1 MSEKREET
9 RQQNDELWDK
19 KFTDTEDFDSTG
31 HLSRTERRKQE
42 THSSTITTVL
52 IVLIIVLAA
61 TPLVYWINNKQSF
74 NHPVRT
80 EQTAAVSSKKRSA
93 HRVTSTSHRHSTTSS
108 QKRTSSSLS
117 SSYSTATSSSVKRN
131 QMTVSSSQVSR
142 VNHQYAT
149 VQRGDSLARVA
160 ARNGMTVQELARLN
174 NMTVNSPI
182 HPGQQI
188 RVR

>member
-1 MSEKREET
+1 MSEKREDN

-19 KFTDTEDFDSTG
+19 KFTDNENFDSTG

-42 THSSTITTVL
+42 AHSSTITTVL

-61 TPLVYWINNKQSF
+61 TPLIYWINNKQSF

-80 EQTAAVSSKKRSA
+80 EQVASASSKKSQS
-93 HRVTSTSHRHSTTSS
+93 HRVSSTSHRRSS
-108 QKRTSSSLS
+108 SKSSSAISSSKGASTSSSAVNS
-117 SSYSTATSSSVKRN
+117 QPTTNRRSTSVN
-131 QMTVSSSQVSR
+131 QG
-142 VNHQYAT
+142 NHQYAT
-149 VQRGDSLARVA
+149 VNRGDSIYRIA
-160 ARNGMTVQELARLN
+160 ARNGISAQELARLN
-174 NMTVNSPI
+174 NMSVNSPV